1 MNGLDEIEI
10 IYQKYYKFVKGY
22 AFTLCF
28 DENLAEDITQE
39 TFFKAIKSYEKF
51 NHKCKVETWLCQIAK
66 NTFLNLKRPKQTEN
80 IDNFL
85 NLVSDDN
92 IEENLVKKD
101 NVKNILSASRDLDSP
116 YKEVFYMK
124 TLGDFSYEIIAE
136 VFEKSESWARVTYYR
151 AKQKII
157 ERMKENEYN
166 QL

>member
-1 MNGLDEIEI
+1 MEEL
-10 IYQKYYKFVKGY
+10 YQLYFKDVYLYVLALSKEEVV
-22 AFTLCF
+22 
-28 DENLAEDITQE
+28 AEDITQE

-80 IDNFL
+80 IDDFL

-92 IEENLVKKD
+92 IEESLVKKD
-101 NVKNILSASRDLDSP
+101 NVKNILSASKELESP

-124 TLGDFSYEIIAE
+124 TLGDFSYDVIAE

-157 ERMKENEYN
+157 ERMNENE
-166 QL
+166 